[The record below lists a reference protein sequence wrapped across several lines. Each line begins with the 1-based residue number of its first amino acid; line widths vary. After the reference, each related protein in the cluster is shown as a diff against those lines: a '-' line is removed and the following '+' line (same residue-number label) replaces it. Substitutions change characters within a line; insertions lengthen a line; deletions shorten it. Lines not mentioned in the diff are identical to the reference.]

1 MIAVVSTLWR
11 ERPLALILILGGFF
25 RLLAVFLSN
34 GYAMHDDHFHVVEV
48 AQGWVDGRD
57 LFDWLSQTYGGSTSF
72 RSLVY
77 PGLVFLLFEG
87 LEALGL
93 DDPMEKMGVLR
104 LLHAL
109 WSMLAIVFVYRI
121 AEVMGHHRAAR
132 QAALLTAVLW
142 LMPYISVRTLSEVA
156 CIPLLLAGA
165 WLVLKYRTM
174 REAWLALLL
183 AGLCF
188 GLAFSIRY
196 QSILFGAGMGLGLLL
211 DRQVRPALWLLLGTL
226 LPIGLIHG
234 LLEGWITGDP
244 FGKVIYYIQYNATHS
259 DEYIVLPWYNYLLL
273 LVGILGP
280 IGPLYFFG
288 IFWKFRPYLPLFLGF
303 MLFLAFH
310 SYIPNK
316 QERFLF
322 TVLPAY
328 FLLGSLGWNQ
338 FVQHARFWTNNPGI
352 QRGLWIAF
360 WAING
365 LALLAFSTYFP
376 KEALVRAMYS
386 LGQGSDPVHSL
397 LVDDVRRP
405 DTLFVPRYYSGQW
418 PVVYVHTQKYD
429 LAYLQRC
436 FEALPA
442 DRQPEVVL
450 FIGNEQLDERV
461 EDVRQLF
468 PGLQFARHFE
478 ANALDRF
485 LHWLNEYNRTEE
497 VYKYRVPE

>member
-1 MIAVVSTLWR
+1 MKAAIRTVWE
-11 ERPLALILILGGFF
+11 ERPLVLLLLLGGFF
-25 RLLAVFLSN
+25 RLLAVFFSN

-48 AQGWVDGRD
+48 AQGWADGRD
-57 LFDWLSQTYGGSTSF
+57 LFDWLDLTYGGSTSF

-87 LEALGL
+87 LELLGL
-93 DDPMEKMGVLR
+93 NDPMGKMLVLR
-104 LLHAL
+104 FLHAL
-109 WSMLAIVFVYRI
+109 WSLLTIVFVYRI
-121 AEVMGHHRAAR
+121 AQAMGHPRVAR
-132 QAALLTAVLW
+132 EAALLTAVLW
-142 LMPYISVRTLSEVA
+142 LMPYISVRTLSEVV
-156 CIPLLLAGA
+156 CIPLLMGGA
-165 WLVLKYRTM
+165 WLLLKDQRT
-174 REAWLALLL
+174 RNAWLPPLL

-211 DRQVRPALWLLLGTL
+211 NRRIRPALWLLLGTL

-259 DEYIVLPWYNYLLL
+259 GEYIVLPWYNYLLL
-273 LVGILGP
+273 LIGILGP
-280 IGPLYFFG
+280 MGPLYFFG
-288 IFWKFRPYLPLFLGF
+288 VFWKFRTYLPLFLGF
-303 MLFLAFH
+303 FLFLAFH

-328 FLLGSLGWNQ
+328 FLLGSLGWNR
-338 FVQHARFWTNNPGI
+338 FVQSSRFWTRNPGI
-352 QRGLWIAF
+352 RRGLWIAF

-365 LALLAFSTYFP
+365 IALLAFSTYFP

-386 LGQGSDPVHSL
+386 LKQEPEPVHTL

-429 LAYLQRC
+429 LPYLERR
-436 FEALPA
+436 FEALPP
-442 DRQPEVVL
+442 DRQPEIVL
-450 FIGNEQLDERV
+450 FVGSEQLDERV
-461 EDVRQLF
+461 ARVRKLL
-468 PGLQFARHFE
+468 PGLQFARHFK

-497 VYKYRVPE
+497 VYKYRVPQ